1 MKRVFKKIAAW
12 AVTLAIVLQL
22 MPLNLLA
29 ASAPDTRVTDPATM
43 TDWQRW
49 FGASVLNT
57 ENAGGVWGDKSVFTG
72 VDAFNAAL
80 EDGVADYDIEMTENG
95 QNFLVA
101 LSAIAA
107 NKSIVGYSALPT
119 DTMLVLDLSNS
130 MSNTAMT
137 NMIGAANAA
146 MTKLLALNLHNRVG
160 VVVYSGDSNGNGN
173 SASHLDRSATVLLPI
188 DRYTG
193 TGRDQNVFLNYENDT
208 VSVARGVLPAG
219 STLPSKRANGA
230 TYIQAGM
237 QLAVDE
243 FKAIDKADTVIQ
255 SGPQAGTVRM
265 PIMVLMSDGAPTV
278 ATTSINNVDT
288 STHGNGSASNTTQSY
303 LTQLTCAWAKK
314 EMTDHYSRA
323 ALFYTLGLNVG
334 TSADAQAVLNP
345 AGAGNPYQQYWT
357 AYQAATGNTITQ
369 GNNRTFTV
377 PVVKNLDR
385 VYVDQY
391 FPASGDNALL
401 NAFQSIVNQIIIQ
414 SKYYPTLVDDGKHH
428 LNGYITFHDELGE
441 YMEVKDVKGLTVD
454 GHYYKGSAIVK
465 ALKNGDFGNIYGG
478 NLANM
483 NTDGLAFLQAVE
495 ERLGCTE
502 AQAGEIVAQAL
513 KDGQLYYNSDTDF
526 SNYIGWYADENG
538 AFLGYWNGKH
548 THTDKP
554 VGAVYAN
561 RSYGFMGTVG
571 SAEEFNESDML
582 HISVQVREHVEKK
595 HQMVI
600 YKVPAALIPTVNYE
614 INFEGTDLETGTN
627 FEMSVKGATEALRLV
642 FEVGLRSDINRINV
656 AQKVTNYP
664 HVQDGVYTFYSNS
677 WKEHTHTDGSLVD
690 DHDAT
695 WLEFEPSY
703 ENERYYFTAN
713 TPIYESNG
721 DGTYRLINYDPAT
734 KPGTVF
740 YNCAIRFSTH
750 STVMTA
756 AVKEEHFVPISAQ
769 ALAEA
774 AEAADGSWY
783 IPKGTLHR
791 LLEDAEGHEYQTP
804 KAGENLLTPEKEH
817 PTKTLDYSNH
827 PKVVTLPDGSVHAD
841 ACLGNNGLFTLTAAQ
856 GLKLSK
862 TMAVAGLGA
871 GETFAFEITLSP
883 LPGTVLA
890 TSYPLYDADGNYL
903 RDVAVNGNVA
913 EVSLAP
919 DEVVYLADLPV
930 GTQYA
935 VREILPI
942 NSPYMEDVTATIGK
956 TGTVQAGQF
965 GNVHFVNTLVSH
977 GNLILHK
984 DVMLDAALGAD
995 ATYTAPFDVLV
1006 TFDSKS
1012 FDTVTVDGV
1021 DTPVVDGKL
1030 SLTIRDDQAI
1040 VIGKIPANV
1049 TASVSEPNLGLG
1061 WASDISPATVTVSD
1075 TTDTVVTL
1083 KNTYTVGGVYPIN
1096 IAHTGVKTIN
1106 GRPWLASD
1114 NFDFGFQYFDGNQW
1128 VDYHGTKVVT
1138 GMSAEHTFSFTDAL
1152 NQFVSD
1158 KVNAVGVYQLRV
1170 YELPDDIDGINY
1182 DIYPKR
1188 FELTVENDYAT
1199 GKLKI
1204 TNVTTVT
1211 PPAAADRPGTTVK
1224 NENGDWH
1231 VTTLFENIYQVAGT
1245 AEVVI
1250 DVIKELTDST
1260 GLDHTKAGFEFEL
1273 YERDANNQKINVRS
1287 IGTTDA
1293 NGNLTY
1299 RFSFDANTKGNTFTY
1314 YLAEKGLGE
1323 DGMTY
1328 DMTEHKIE
1336 VTIVDNLDGSVSA
1349 HVNGTN
1355 GNIYAATFLNTYA
1368 LDEATLTVSGN
1379 KKLTGRDPLATD
1391 RFTFELY
1398 ETDANF
1404 QNGVKK
1410 DTAENGGGAFAL
1422 TDTIA
1427 KAGTYYYTVLESASG
1442 IGGIT
1447 DDKSVYKLTVKVEKG
1462 DGASLKATI
1471 TDMVKDESDADSV
1484 EFDNIYKAT
1493 GSTSVTINV
1502 TKEMDDDTGVGRGK
1516 ADFEFELY
1524 QLEGGQK
1531 VNVTNIGKTDA
1542 SGKLT
1547 FVKTWTADDV
1557 GKTFTYYLA
1566 EVDKGEEG
1574 MTYDTTPREIKVEI
1588 VDNLDATV
1596 YAKVNGLKADTY
1608 GAMFQ
1613 NVYRLDAATLTVS
1626 GNKTLTGRDPLAT
1639 DKFTFELYE
1648 TDANFENGVKKDTA
1662 ENGGGAFTLTDTIAK
1677 AGTYYY
1683 TVSEVASGI
1692 AGVTDDKAVYY
1703 LTVEVDKGNGGTL
1716 EANVVGMLKGTQP
1729 VSAVTFDNRYEAKG
1743 DTDVTINVTKEMDD
1757 NTGVG
1762 RGKADFEFEL
1772 YQLDGNNQK
1781 VAVTD
1786 IGKTDENGN
1795 LTFMRTF
1802 GEELI
1807 GHTMTFYLA
1816 EKDLGEDGVTYDTT
1830 PREVKIEIV
1839 DNLDGTAYAK
1849 VNGEKTATYAAAF
1862 RNTYRLDA
1870 ATLTVDGNKKVTG
1883 RDPLATD
1890 KFTFELYE
1898 TDANFENGVKKDI
1911 AENGGG
1917 AFTLTDSIA
1926 KAGTYYYTVVETASG
1941 IAGITDDKSVYQLTV
1956 KVEKGDGATLKA
1968 TVTSV
1973 KKNADDA
1980 DAVEFD
1986 NLYTVNP
1993 NEHVIKGDKTLN
2005 GRDIVNG
2012 EFSFVL
2018 KDKDGTVLQTKTVK
2032 DGKFAFDALTF
2043 DKVGTYVYTVS
2054 EVKGEAEGV
2063 TYDQTVY
2070 TVTLTV
2076 TDRLDGTLA
2085 IAEVITVDGKAADAV
2100 AFVNAY
2106 TAPKLEEPPV
2116 EEPPVEEPPVI
2127 PELGENTSLLAWL
2140 ALAFV
2145 SGATMFGTL
2154 KRKKRNHI

>member
-1 MKRVFKKIAAW
+1 MKRVCKKIAAW

-278 ATTSINNVDT
+278 ATTSINNVET

-502 AQAGEIVAQAL
+502 TQAGEIVAQAL

-538 AFLGYWNGKH
+538 AFLGYWNGEH

-582 HISVQVREHVEKK
+582 HISVQVREHVDKK

-656 AQKVTNYP
+656 AQKVANYP

-703 ENERYYFTAN
+703 ENERYYFTAD

-740 YNCAIRFSTH
+740 YNRAIRFSAR

-817 PTKTLDYSNH
+817 PTKTLDYANH

-862 TMAVAGLGA
+862 AMAVAGLGA
-871 GETFAFEITLSP
+871 DETFTFEIALTP

-935 VREILPI
+935 VREVLPI

-965 GNVHFVNTLVSH
+965 GNVQFVNTLVSH

-1355 GNIYAATFLNTYA
+1355 ENIYAATFLNTYA

-1427 KAGTYYYTVLESASG
+1427 KAGTYYYTV
-1442 IGGIT
+1442 
-1447 DDKSVYKLTVKVEKG
+1447 
-1462 DGASLKATI
+1462 
-1471 TDMVKDESDADSV
+1471 
-1484 EFDNIYKAT
+1484 
-1493 GSTSVTINV
+1493 
-1502 TKEMDDDTGVGRGK
+1502 
-1516 ADFEFELY
+1516 
-1524 QLEGGQK
+1524 
-1531 VNVTNIGKTDA
+1531 
-1542 SGKLT
+1542 
-1547 FVKTWTADDV
+1547 
-1557 GKTFTYYLA
+1557 
-1566 EVDKGEEG
+1566 
-1574 MTYDTTPREIKVEI
+1574 
-1588 VDNLDATV
+1588 
-1596 YAKVNGLKADTY
+1596 
-1608 GAMFQ
+1608 
-1613 NVYRLDAATLTVS
+1613 
-1626 GNKTLTGRDPLAT
+1626 
-1639 DKFTFELYE
+1639 
-1648 TDANFENGVKKDTA
+1648 
-1662 ENGGGAFTLTDTIAK
+1662 
-1677 AGTYYY
+1677 
-1683 TVSEVASGI
+1683 SEVASGI

-1703 LTVEVDKGNGGTL
+1703 LTVEVDKGVGNTL
-1716 EANVVGMLKGTQP
+1716 EARIVRTLKGAQP
-1729 VSAVTFDNRYEAKG
+1729 ASTVTFENVYKATG
-1743 DTDVTINVTKEMDD
+1743 NTDVTINVTKEMDD

-1786 IGKTDENGN
+1786 IGKTDENGT
-1795 LTFMRTF
+1795 LTFVKTF

-1807 GHTMTFYLA
+1807 GHTMTFYVA

-1849 VNGEKTATYAAAF
+1849 VNGEKTATYAATF

-1883 RDPLATD
+1883 RDPLTTD

-1898 TDANFENGVKKDI
+1898 TDANFKNGVKKDT

-1917 AFTLTDSIA
+1917 AFALTDTIA
-1926 KAGTYYYTVVETASG
+1926 KAGTYYYTVSEVASG

-1986 NLYTVNP
+1986 NVYAVNP

-2076 TDRLDGTLA
+2076 ADRLDGTLA
-2085 IAEVITVDGKAADAV
+2085 IAEVITVDGKAADAI

-2106 TAPKLEEPPV
+2106 TAPKPEEPPVEEPPVKEPPVEEPPVVTPPV

-2154 KRKKRNHI
+2154 KRKKRTHI